1 MLSTTSDGDGDDDD
15 EEEQRMLLRTHGRAL
30 RRRNPQLGTA
40 AAILSSL
47 LSPLSPSPARSLFPV
62 SLAVLS
68 SLLLLHE

>member
-40 AAILSSL
+40 AAILS
-47 LSPLSPSPARSLFPV
+47 PLPSPARSLFPV
-62 SLAVLS
+62 SLALLS